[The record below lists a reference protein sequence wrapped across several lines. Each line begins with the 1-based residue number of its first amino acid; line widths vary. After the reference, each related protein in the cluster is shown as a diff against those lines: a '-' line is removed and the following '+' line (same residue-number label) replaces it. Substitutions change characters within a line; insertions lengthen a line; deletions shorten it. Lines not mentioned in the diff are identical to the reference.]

1 MSKGSNSL
9 LTFLIGAVAGG
20 LMGVLY
26 APDKGTNTR
35 DRLSFQLDKFKKKL
49 DDLIQDLVEEG
60 ESLDNQAKSEGKK
73 VVDDAKE
80 KAEKLLDDVN
90 GLIDQIKAE

>member
-1 MSKGSNSL
+1 MSRGSNSL
-9 LTFLIGAVAGG
+9 LAFLIGAVAGG

-35 DRLSFQLDKFKKKL
+35 DRLSFQLDKFRKKL
-49 DDLIQDLVEEG
+49 DDLIEDLGDETDGLEN
-60 ESLDNQAKSEGKK
+60 EAKSQGKK

-90 GLIDQIKAE
+90 GLIDQIKG